1 MNDNKQSALYH
12 RNVNEKTLC
21 NGLFQQIRQSGAFLM
36 HFQQNY
42 WPVSSKSSVQNTA
55 SVLLSYSV
63 SVCIAINC
71 KVHVFNDLTE
81 LSQQGQ
87 TLSQKTFGHS
97 TGVINK
103 MNEFSLVPLDSSS
116 DSPIPL
122 ILINVSTLILGLNRA
137 SINVTQSPE

>member
-1 MNDNKQSALYH
+1 
-12 RNVNEKTLC
+12 
-21 NGLFQQIRQSGAFLM
+21 M

-55 SVLLSYSV
+55 RVLLSYLV
-63 SVCIAINC
+63 SVCIAINS
-71 KVHVFNDLTE
+71 KVHVFNDLIE
-81 LSQQGQ
+81 LSQQAQ

-116 DSPIPL
+116 DSPILL
-122 ILINVSTLILGLNRA
+122 ILINVSTLTLELNRA
-137 SINVTQSPE
+137 SITCYPVTRIKRW